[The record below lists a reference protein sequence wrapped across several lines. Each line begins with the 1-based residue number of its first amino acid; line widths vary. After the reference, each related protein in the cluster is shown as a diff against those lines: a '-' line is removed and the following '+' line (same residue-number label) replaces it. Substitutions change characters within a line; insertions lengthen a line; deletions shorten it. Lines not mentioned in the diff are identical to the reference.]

1 VLQSSLQPVATGR
14 GLLQPPV
21 VYCQRIALCC
31 NHRCNRL
38 QRAEVRC
45 KLLCSVA
52 TDGTPLQQ
60 VVMRCNQSGCGVAA
74 RATGAVSMSSALR
87 LNSRQQVAPGLW
99 SVAAGC
105 GQLQHGTALQQI
117 ALACI
122 TVVVRF
128 SQQVRLRHSKL
139 HCVATGISTCRTVA
153 TRCNKWSVDLFCN
166 RIVRCCNMRRCNRLR
181 SRAAVLRCRTERCRN
196 TRYAVAT
203 DCALVQQFCVV
214 ALSAVA
220 TRDALLQRMG
230 NRIGCVVAQT

>member
-1 VLQSSLQPVATGR
+1 
-14 GLLQPPV
+14 
-21 VYCQRIALCC
+21 
-31 NHRCNRL
+31 
-38 QRAEVRC
+38 
-45 KLLCSVA
+45 LLCSVA

-139 HCVATGISTCRTVA
+139 HCVATGFNMSH
-153 TRCNKWSVDLFCN
+153 RCNALQQVERRPVLQQN
-166 RIVRCCNMRRCNRLR
+166 RTLLQH
-181 SRAAVLRCRTERCRN
+181 APL
-196 TRYAVAT
+196 
-203 DCALVQQFCVV
+203 QQT
-214 ALSAVA
+214 ALSCSSP
-220 TRDALLQRMG
+220 ALSH
-230 NRIGCVVAQT
+230 